1 MTDNLI
7 DNHTTITL
15 GVNEVTFSR
24 ELYNFNQQDLLIL
37 KELCKSKEPFKSIE
51 LVRRTGIHEGGVN
64 RVLKRLMKKGF
75 VKRIS
80 KTHEWEFLG
89 RETLE
94 NVLKARVERLIENI
108 FNE

>member
-7 DNHTTITL
+7 DNHVAITL
-15 GVNEVTFSR
+15 DDNEITFSR
-24 ELYNFNQQDLLIL
+24 ELYNFNQQDILIL
-37 KELCKSKEPFKSIE
+37 KELCKLKEPFKSID
-51 LVRRTGIHEGGVN
+51 LVRRTYAHEGGVN
-64 RVLKRLMKKGF
+64 RVLKRLMEKGF
-75 VKRIS
+75 VKRIL

-94 NVLKARVERLIENI
+94 TILKARVERLIENI